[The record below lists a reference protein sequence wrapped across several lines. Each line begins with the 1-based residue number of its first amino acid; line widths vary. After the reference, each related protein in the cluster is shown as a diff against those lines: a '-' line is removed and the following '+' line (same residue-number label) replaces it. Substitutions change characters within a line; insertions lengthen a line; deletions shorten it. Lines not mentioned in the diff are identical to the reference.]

1 LEGKKERRR
10 KLERNEKT
18 GRKQNPEKRGRDC
31 VRMEYRNK
39 RLEIDRK
46 RREQRGKEWEKRG
59 RWKGKNMA
67 SQRGKGEKMEGGKR
81 IDARGRVQGET
92 KRRAERTQWREGRQ

>member
-1 LEGKKERRR
+1 MSKEKGKVLKLKMKEEGKKERRR

-18 GRKQNPEKRGRDC
+18 GRKQKPETRGRDC

-39 RLEIDRK
+39 RLEKSKKRKIDRK
-46 RREQRGKEWEKRG
+46 RREKRGKEWEKRG

-67 SQRGKGEKMEGGKR
+67 SQRG
-81 IDARGRVQGET
+81 QGET
-92 KRRAERTQWREGRQ
+92 KRRAERNHWR